1 MSINT
6 TSAITAS
13 AKEQQVFMD
22 KFSTCAQLL
31 CVLFGIPANLVI
43 ILLIIFRRHLRHQPR
58 NTIWIGIG
66 VSNILFL
73 FANLL
78 ELIGF
83 YSTEASDLCRIRF
96 FLIGFPV
103 ASLMMNHIL
112 SLADRYLSIFH
123 SAWYRRCVTVR
134 WVFGIQ
140 LTAFILLFF
149 LMKPHYIFRLIPV
162 NCTFVPSL
170 DKATY
175 FGFIFFFLILCLTG
189 QLTLYFMI
197 KKHLMLPCT
206 NAHQHTYRCY
216 DTTANGIR
224 ATAPT
229 RKIQKQK
236 DSNRAIPNSIDGDI
250 FIAPEEAVRLLSQPV
265 KTSYAMKK
273 NQHFVRIR
281 NQMVSRLELAATRN
295 VILSVGIMLLFTLPW
310 IISSILSL
318 ICNASVIHQAV
329 MDSKEKSDKALVEQ
343 CSRYYWADSY
353 TRFIYLIGHC
363 IYQFFCYVSRRKDF
377 CTAPLGQS
385 HGRRR
390 YGCSGTREPAR
401 KTIYPRRMRE
411 MSKRISLR

>member
-1 MSINT
+1 
-6 TSAITAS
+6 
-13 AKEQQVFMD
+13 
-22 KFSTCAQLL
+22 
-31 CVLFGIPANLVI
+31 
-43 ILLIIFRRHLRHQPR
+43 
-58 NTIWIGIG
+58 
-66 VSNILFL
+66 
-73 FANLL
+73 
-78 ELIGF
+78 
-83 YSTEASDLCRIRF
+83 
-96 FLIGFPV
+96 
-103 ASLMMNHIL
+103 
-112 SLADRYLSIFH
+112 
-123 SAWYRRCVTVR
+123 
-134 WVFGIQ
+134 
-140 LTAFILLFF
+140 
-149 LMKPHYIFRLIPV
+149 
-162 NCTFVPSL
+162 
-170 DKATY
+170 
-175 FGFIFFFLILCLTG
+175 
-189 QLTLYFMI
+189 MI

-206 NAHQHTYRCY
+206 NAHQHTNRCY

-224 ATAPT
+224 AAAPT

-273 NQHFVRIR
+273 NRHFVRIR

-377 CTAPLGQS
+377 CTAPLGQL

-401 KTIYPRRMRE
+401 KTNYPRRMRE
-411 MSKRISLR
+411 MSKRRSLRRFPTIRHQLSPC